1 MNFAELVELPDRS
14 QYNVGLSSASNARML
29 ELLGNPRD
37 SYNGECQGIT
47 NRTLGRKI
55 STQKIGNVRLTGLT
69 IAIESLKSIFSRVL
83 LEIPELVPHLST
95 AGMLCCRRVKLPGGV
110 LGRNI
115 SNHSWGTAVDVKV
128 DGELDVQ
135 GDGLAQRG
143 LLILSTYFN
152 AAGWVWGASFPREDA
167 MHFEVSSQLLT
178 RWSRDGLI

>member
-14 QYNVGLSSASNARML
+14 QYNVGLSSPSNSRMI

-37 SYNGECQGIT
+37 SFSGDCQPVT
-47 NRTLGRKI
+47 NKTLARKI
-55 STQKIGNVRLTGLT
+55 STQKIGKVRLTGLN
-69 IAIESLKSIFSRVL
+69 IAIESLKSIFVRVSV
-83 LEIPELVPHLST
+83 EIPALIPQLST

-110 LGRNI
+110 LGRSI
-115 SNHSWGTAVDVKV
+115 SNHSWGTAVDVRV

-135 GDGLAQRG
+135 GDGRAQRG

-167 MHFEVSSQLLT
+167 MHFEVSAQLLT
-178 RWSRDGLI
+178 KWSRDGLI

>member
-14 QYNVGLSSASNARML
+14 QFNVGLSSPSNSRMI

-37 SYNGECQGIT
+37 SFSGECQPVT
-47 NRTLGRKI
+47 NRTLARKI
-55 STQKIGNVRLTGLT
+55 STMKIGNVRLTGLT
-69 IAIESLKSIFSRVL
+69 IAIESLKSIFARVSV
-83 LEIPELVPHLST
+83 EIPELIPHLST

-128 DGELDVQ
+128 GGELDAQ
-135 GDGLAQRG
+135 GDGRAQRG

-167 MHFEVSSQLLT
+167 MHFEVSAQLLT
-178 RWSRDGLI
+178 KWKRDGLI

>member
-1 MNFAELVELPDRS
+1 MNFAELVALPDRS
-14 QYNVGLSSASNARML
+14 QYNVGLSSPSNARMI

-37 SYNGECQGIT
+37 SYTGDCQPVT
-47 NRTLGRKI
+47 NRTLARKI

-69 IAIESLKSIFSRVL
+69 IAIESLKSIFVRVSV
-83 LEIPELVPHLST
+83 EIPALIPHLST

-110 LGRNI
+110 LGRSI

-128 DGELDVQ
+128 NGELDVQ
-135 GDGLAQRG
+135 GDGRAQRG

-167 MHFEVSSQLLT
+167 MHFEVSAQLLT
-178 RWSRDGLI
+178 KWSRDGLI